1 MFLRDLVGRWF
12 IEYRTDLFNMEVGRL
27 AYDLLN
33 NDPDMEITDMVTDM
47 NNMQILVILRC
58 IISNV
63 DYTIIIA
70 KNFNHKQME
79 ELRQYMLRRIDV
91 TIIYDTDINHEI
103 MRLVRTTISK
113 GINIPPIQFTD
124 YSYEQVEQLMLAL
137 TQGLNIGPLLN
148 NKLSEDE
155 MEIIRRRM
163 NEESMNINKLLDVN
177 HYQNIHK
184 NIFGSM

>member
-1 MFLRDLVGRWF
+1 MFLRDLVGKWF

-33 NDPDMEITDMVTDM
+33 KDAEMEITDKVNEM

-58 IISNV
+58 IIGRV

-79 ELRQYMLRRIDV
+79 ELRQYLMRRIDV
-91 TIIYDTDINHEI
+91 TIVYDTEISHEV
-103 MRLVRTTISK
+103 MRLVRTAISK
-113 GINIPPIQFTD
+113 GLNVPYIPFKD
-124 YSYEQVEQLMLAL
+124 YSYEQVEQIMLAL
-137 TQGLNIGPLLN
+137 SQGLNITPLLN
-148 NKLSEDE
+148 NNLSEDE

-163 NEESMNINKLLDVN
+163 NEDSVNKCKCLDAK
-177 HYQNIHK
+177 YYEDIHK
-184 NIFGSM
+184 NIFGNI